1 MWHLALRRITEI
13 GKRAL
18 WQKVDSV
25 RHGGRRCGGGRSR
38 TSSLGI
44 SEWRPT
50 WQGQGGVCRPTGGE
64 PRRPWWGQGSPED
77 KENCG
82 AELTLSG
89 YWWLRDLGEFLWQVE
104 WVWKNFNSCLEKI
117 QNWEVIRHLLLVL
130 YLCFLQKSLQN
141 VCSITNFLSVSAC
154 HSDSVKCWLSF
165 CYRPHMVRLAE
176 MCLLALC
183 GSGRSG
189 SLVFIQ
195 QRWLACVSS
204 CSCSLPIREWEGL
217 YSTPAPWQVRFLPQ
231 YRPVHPFGPCT
242 SEGEAPGSRT
252 YLSLCQCGTRHI
264 GQACLTARE
273 PGNVREQKTSGWAW
287 PSRPCT
293 PTFKT
298 SRWES
303 LEAKCLI
310 QSHNPQTYPALSS
323 LSLCVYTHTYFSLS
337 GMLCVYV
344 CMCVCVYMYVCDV
357 CILCIVYIY
366 MHLRVLVSANIC
378 PVNKGI
384 NTH

>member
-1 MWHLALRRITEI
+1 MWLFGIEKNHGNRKEGFVAESGQCEAWGQQVRGKKVKDFLTWDFWVETHMTRTRPRMQTHRR
-13 GKRAL
+13 GA
-18 WQKVDSV
+18 QKTMV
-25 RHGGRRCGGGRSR
+25 GA
-38 TSSLGI
+38 
-44 SEWRPT
+44 
-50 WQGQGGVCRPTGGE
+50 GE
-64 PRRPWWGQGSPED
+64 PRGWRELWCRTNFEGVLVAQGSWRVSL
-77 KENCG
+77 
-82 AELTLSG
+82 ASG
-89 YWWLRDLGEFLWQVE
+89 MSME
-104 WVWKNFNSCLEKI
+104 NFNSCLEKI

-165 CYRPHMVRLAE
+165 CYRPHMDRLPE

-189 SLVFIQ
+189 SLVFTQ

-231 YRPVHPFGPCT
+231 YRPVHPFGPCV

-252 YLSLCQCGTRHI
+252 YLSQCQCGTCHI
-264 GQACLTARE
+264 GQACLTTRE

-298 SRWES
+298 SQWES
-303 LEAKCLI
+303 LEVKCLI
-310 QSHNPQTYPALSS
+310 QSHTPQTYPALSS
-323 LSLCVYTHTYFSLS
+323 LSVYAHIILLSLIDAVCIRLHVC
-337 GMLCVYV
+337 MCVYV
-344 CMCVCVYMYVCDV
+344 CVWCMYFVY
-357 CILCIVYIY
+357 CIYLHAFKSPGECQY
-366 MHLRVLVSANIC
+366 LSCEQGN
-378 PVNKGI
+378 
-384 NTH
+384 